1 MFHSADGDP
10 EETVSAGD
18 GSLANSSKLR
28 SYGRQW
34 SWFSYQSKGTNLTAS
49 RFGAVLCVLATSA
62 LVLSGCN
69 SDNKATGPGASS
81 GANVSCGG
89 KKTLKASGS
98 TAQANAM
105 ARFVKAFEQ
114 ACPGQTLDYTANGWG
129 AGISEFTG
137 NQTDFGGSD
146 SELLPPEYAAAQQR
160 CGSPAWNLPVVFGP
174 IAISYNVQGV
184 NSLTLDGSTAAKIFN
199 GAIAAWNDP
208 AIAALNSGVNLPAE
222 PIRVIFRS
230 DESGTSDNFQK
241 YLDTASNGAWGKGA
255 GKTFKGGVG
264 EGAMGNDGTAA
275 AVKRTEGA
283 ISYNEWSFAQEQHL
297 GVAKIITSAGPDP
310 VAITADSVGKTIASA
325 YIIKEGNDLPLD
337 TISFYR
343 PNQPGAYPI
352 VLATYEI
359 VCSKYPDPQ
368 VGTAVKAF
376 LQSTIGAGQNGLA
389 DNGYVPIPD
398 SFKSRLSTA
407 VNAIA

>member
-1 MFHSADGDP
+1 
-10 EETVSAGD
+10 
-18 GSLANSSKLR
+18 
-28 SYGRQW
+28 
-34 SWFSYQSKGTNLTAS
+34 LTAS

-62 LVLSGCN
+62 LVLSGCG
-69 SDNKATGPGASS
+69 SDNHARTASS

-105 ARFVKAFEQ
+105 TRFVKAFEQ

-129 AGISEFTG
+129 AGISEFIG

-174 IAISYNVQGV
+174 IAITYNVNGV
-184 NSLTLDGSTAAKIFN
+184 SSLTLDGTTAAKIFN
-199 GAIAAWNDP
+199 GAITAWNDP
-208 AIAALNSGVNLPAE
+208 AIAALNPGVTLPAE

-241 YLDTASNGAWGKGA
+241 YLDTAGNGAWGKGG

-310 VAITADSVGKTIASA
+310 VAITAESVGKTIASA
-325 YIIKEGNDLPLD
+325 YIIKEGNDLALD